1 MILCWLQLYHPFALE
16 SLVRQ
21 QKTKG
26 DNTSKDFVTQV
37 TVCVGIDLPTIFTI
51 FTTQFNKKW
60 LITILLDIKV
70 FYLIGFNSLLD
81 IKVFY
86 FKLTSRDKSP
96 ANNLLPWMIMMVCTD
111 ILYLCTILNGPND
124 RVFYMSSRLAVGY
137 YFSYEVST
145 FCILENNNDE
155 LSCFE
160 RNGALVF

>member
-1 MILCWLQLYHPFALE
+1 MILCRSQHYHPFALE

-86 FKLTSRDKSP
+86 LKLTSRDKSP
-96 ANNLLPWMIMMVCTD
+96 ANNVLPLMIKWWYAQIFYIFVLFWMALMIACFTCLAALL
-111 ILYLCTILNGPND
+111 LATIFRMRCL
-124 RVFYMSSRLAVGY
+124 RFVF
-137 YFSYEVST
+137 
-145 FCILENNNDE
+145 
-155 LSCFE
+155 
-160 RNGALVF
+160 